1 MTTLLRF
8 DENRGEVNR
17 LLGRELA
24 AGRQAYIV
32 YPLITDN
39 PKLEL
44 KSVENGF
51 ERISGI
57 FPQYRVCMVHGRM
70 KPDVKEEQMRRF
82 ISGEARIMVATTV
95 IEVGVNVPNASVM
108 VIENAERFGLSQ
120 LHQLRGRVAA
130 APTRVIVCS
139 SPGRRPAATPAS
151 GSVS

>member
-57 FPQYRVCMVHGRM
+57 FRSIGCVWSMAG
-70 KPDVKEEQMRRF
+70 
-82 ISGEARIMVATTV
+82 
-95 IEVGVNVPNASVM
+95 
-108 VIENAERFGLSQ
+108 
-120 LHQLRGRVAA
+120 
-130 APTRVIVCS
+130 
-139 SPGRRPAATPAS
+139 
-151 GSVS
+151 